1 MGDWLALVA
10 LALHVHELTGSALA
24 VSALFATTT
33 LPGVALA
40 PLWGRIADRV
50 ESVRLLALASVAQAL
65 VAVALAF
72 TTSLAPILLLAV
84 LLAAGACVSQPAEFA
99 LVPAITGDEG
109 LARANGLVD
118 SARSAG
124 LALGPLLAA
133 VAVAAGGTRLA
144 LLLDAASF
152 LAIVAAAMLIRARRH
167 PVPASGDT
175 GRGRRGSLG
184 GARQLWRDDVLR
196 PVVLGATTAL
206 LFIAAVMTIGVIYAK
221 DVLRVGDAGYG
232 LLVAAWMIGMVAGG
246 ACAGRVA
253 ASVTAVGT
261 LAALAVQGAGIA
273 LAAVWIVLP
282 FGLLAFFTGGAGHGL
297 KNALLRTLIQR
308 RVAAAS
314 HGSAWAAYNAGRNT
328 AELAALAASG
338 LLVAAVGPRGAL
350 LIAGIVPVVIALAAW
365 QRVAVAQ
372 RSGRREP
379 EPQSADGSTVPM
391 YAGSSRAPKA
401 RAQAESSG
409 ARRATPRAH
418 SSSTISAA
426 SGVRATIVISPETF
440 ETSPRS

>member
-1 MGDWLALVA
+1 MLTDVHAARQGRTGRRDLWLLAGAVGLSAMGDWLALVA

-99 LVPAITGDEG
+99 LVPAIAGDGEG
-109 LARANGLVD
+109 LARANGLVE

-144 LLLDAASF
+144 LLLDAATF
-152 LAIVAAAMLIRARRH
+152 LAVLAAAMLIRARRH
-167 PVPASGDT
+167 PAPAAAACEAGC
-175 GRGRRGSLG
+175 GRGGSSE
-184 GARQLWRDDVLR
+184 GARRLWRDDVLR
-196 PVVLGATTAL
+196 PVVFGATTAL

-253 ASVTAVGT
+253 ASLTAVGT

-282 FGLLAFFTGGAGHGL
+282 CGLLAFFTGGAGHGL

-308 RVAAAS
+308 RVRAAS
-314 HGSAWAAYNAGRNT
+314 HGSAWAAYNAGRNA
-328 AELAALAASG
+328 AELVALAAGG
-338 LLVAAVGPRGAL
+338 LIVSAVGPRAAL
-350 LIAGIVPVVIALAAW
+350 LVAGLSAVAIALAALHRLR
-365 QRVAVAQ
+365 RV
-372 RSGRREP
+372 
-379 EPQSADGSTVPM
+379 
-391 YAGSSRAPKA
+391 
-401 RAQAESSG
+401 QA
-409 ARRATPRAH
+409 ARRGAPAPQATSDRG
-418 SSSTISAA
+418 SLAA
-426 SGVRATIVISPETF
+426 SVAR
-440 ETSPRS
+440 

>member
-1 MGDWLALVA
+1 MLTDVHAPRPARTGRRDLWLLAGAVGLSAMGDWLALVA

-40 PLWGRIADRV
+40 ALWGRIADRV
-50 ESVRLLALASVAQAL
+50 ESVRLLALASVGQAL

-99 LVPAITGDEG
+99 LVPAIAGDDER
-109 LARANGLVD
+109 LARANGLVE

-152 LAIVAAAMLIRARRH
+152 LAIVVAALLIRARRH
-167 PVPASGDT
+167 PVAAGDA
-175 GRGRRGSLG
+175 GAGSGRRPSSE

-196 PVVLGATTAL
+196 PVVLGATAAL

-246 ACAGRVA
+246 AGAGRVA
-253 ASVTAVGT
+253 APVTAAGT
-261 LAALAVQGAGIA
+261 LAALALQGAGIA
-273 LAAVWIVLP
+273 LAAVWLVLP
-282 FGLLAFFTGGAGHGL
+282 FGLFAFFAGGAGHGL

-308 RVAAAS
+308 RVAAAA

-328 AELAALAASG
+328 AELLALAGAG
-338 LLVAAVGPRGAL
+338 LLIAAVGPRVAL
-350 LIAGIVPVVIALAAW
+350 LVAGVVPVVIALAAL
-365 QRVAVAQ
+365 QRLHRV
-372 RSGRREP
+372 
-379 EPQSADGSTVPM
+379 
-391 YAGSSRAPKA
+391 
-401 RAQAESSG
+401 QA
-409 ARRATPRAH
+409 ARRAAPAPQ
-418 SSSTISAA
+418 AA
-426 SGVRATIVISPETF
+426 SDRGSLAVPVAR
-440 ETSPRS
+440 

>member
-1 MGDWLALVA
+1 MLAHLHAPRPAGTGRRDLWLLAGAVGLSAMGDWLALVA

-50 ESVRLLALASVAQAL
+50 ESVRLLALASAAQAL

-99 LVPAITGDEG
+99 LVPAIAGDEKG
-109 LARANGLVD
+109 LARANGLVE
-118 SARSAG
+118 STRSAG
-124 LALGPLLAA
+124 LALGPLVAA

-167 PVPASGDT
+167 PAPAAPAAAARDAGS
-175 GRGRRGSLG
+175 GRRGSSE

-196 PVVLGATTAL
+196 PVVFAATTAL

-273 LAAVWIVLP
+273 LAAAWIVLP

-308 RVAAAS
+308 RVRATS
-314 HGSAWAAYNAGRNT
+314 HGSAWAAYNAGRNA
-328 AELAALAASG
+328 AELVALAAGG
-338 LLVAAVGPRGAL
+338 LVVSAVGPRAAL
-350 LIAGIVPVVIALAAW
+350 LVAGIVPVVIALAAL
-365 QRVAVAQ
+365 QRLHRVQA
-372 RSGRREP
+372 SRREAP
-379 EPQSADGSTVPM
+379 APQATSD
-391 YAGSSRAPKA
+391 RASLA
-401 RAQAESSG
+401 ASG
-409 ARRATPRAH
+409 AR
-418 SSSTISAA
+418 
-426 SGVRATIVISPETF
+426 
-440 ETSPRS
+440 

>member
-1 MGDWLALVA
+1 MLTDVHTSPPARMGRRDLWLLAGAVGLSAMGDWLALVA
-10 LALHVHELTGSALA
+10 LALHVHDLTGSALA

-50 ESVRLLALASVAQAL
+50 ESVRLLALASVAQAV
-65 VAVALAF
+65 VAVGLAF
-72 TTSLAPILLLAV
+72 TTSLLPILLLAV

-99 LVPAITGDEG
+99 LVPAIAGDDDG
-109 LARANGLVD
+109 LARANGLVE

-152 LAIVAAAMLIRARRH
+152 LAIVAAAILIRARRH
-167 PVPASGDT
+167 PAPAAHDAGS
-175 GRGRRGSLG
+175 GRRVSPD

-196 PVVLGATTAL
+196 PVVIGATTAL

-261 LAALAVQGAGIA
+261 LAALAIQGAGIA

-282 FGLLAFFTGGAGHGL
+282 FGLLAFFAGGAGHGL

-308 RVAAAS
+308 RVPAAS

-328 AELAALAASG
+328 AELLALAGSG
-338 LLVAAVGPRGAL
+338 LLIAAVGPRLAL
-350 LIAGIVPVVIALAAW
+350 LVAGAVPVLIALVAL
-365 QRVAVAQ
+365 QRVAAAQ
-372 RSGRREP
+372 RPGRGQ
-379 EPQSADGSTVPM
+379 PQPPPAERLAFATS
-391 YAGSSRAPKA
+391 SSR
-401 RAQAESSG
+401 
-409 ARRATPRAH
+409 
-418 SSSTISAA
+418 
-426 SGVRATIVISPETF
+426 
-440 ETSPRS
+440 

>member
-40 PLWGRIADRV
+40 PLSGRIADRV

-65 VAVALAF
+65 VAVGLAF
-72 TTSLAPILLLAV
+72 TTSLVPILLLAV

-99 LVPAITGDEG
+99 LVPAIADDDAG
-109 LARANGLVD
+109 LARANGLVE

-133 VAVAAGGTRLA
+133 FAVAAGGTRLA
-144 LLLDAASF
+144 LLIDAASF
-152 LAIVAAAMLIRARRH
+152 LVIVAAAMLIRARRH
-167 PVPASGDT
+167 PAPA
-175 GRGRRGSLG
+175 GRVAGSGRRGSSE
-184 GARQLWRDDVLR
+184 GARRLWRDDILR
-196 PVVLGATTAL
+196 PVVFGGNAAL
-206 LFIAAVMTIGVIYAK
+206 LFIAAVMTICVIYAK

-232 LLVAAWMIGMVAGG
+232 LIVAAWMIGMVAGA

-253 ASVTAVGT
+253 ASLTAVGT

-273 LAAVWIVLP
+273 LAAAWLVLP
-282 FGLLAFFTGGAGHGL
+282 FGLLAFFTAGAGHGC
-297 KNALLRTLIQR
+297 KSALLRTLIQR

-328 AELAALAASG
+328 AELVALGGSG
-338 LLVAAVGPRGAL
+338 LLISALGARVAL
-350 LIAGIVPVVIALAAW
+350 LVAGLVPVVIALAAL
-365 QRVAVAQ
+365 QRVVLAQ
-372 RSGRREP
+372 RPGRE
-379 EPQSADGSTVPM
+379 EPQPQPTGRMALATS
-391 YAGSSRAPKA
+391 SSR
-401 RAQAESSG
+401 
-409 ARRATPRAH
+409 
-418 SSSTISAA
+418 
-426 SGVRATIVISPETF
+426 
-440 ETSPRS
+440 

>member
-1 MGDWLALVA
+1 MAHGHALRLARTGRRDLWLLAGAVGLSAMGDWLALVA
-10 LALHVHELTGSALA
+10 LALHVHDLTGSALA

-33 LPGVALA
+33 LPGVVLA

-50 ESVRLLALASVAQAL
+50 ESVRLLALVSVAQAL
-65 VAVALAF
+65 VAVGLAF

-84 LLAAGACVSQPAEFA
+84 LLAAGACLSQPAEFA
-99 LVPAITGDEG
+99 LVPAIVGDDAG
-109 LARANGLVD
+109 LARANGLVE

-133 VAVAAGGTRLA
+133 LAVAAGGTRLA
-144 LLLDAASF
+144 LLIDATSF
-152 LAIVAAAMLIRARRH
+152 LVTVAAAMLIRARRH
-167 PVPASGDT
+167 PVPAARDAGS
-175 GRGRRGSLG
+175 GRRGSPE
-184 GARQLWRDDVLR
+184 GARLLWRDDVLR

-221 DVLRVGDAGYG
+221 DVLGVGDGGYG
-232 LLVAAWMIGMVAGG
+232 LIVAAWMIGMVAGA

-282 FGLLAFFTGGAGHGL
+282 FGLLAFFTAGAGHGL
-297 KNALLRTLIQR
+297 KSALLRTLIQR

-328 AELAALAASG
+328 AELVALAGGGLLISAAG
-338 LLVAAVGPRGAL
+338 ARVALLVAGL
-350 LIAGIVPVVIALAAW
+350 VPVVIALAAA
-365 QRVAVAQ
+365 QRVRAAQ
-372 RSGRREP
+372 RATQAP
-379 EPQSADGSTVPM
+379 PVPQPPDRTALAT
-391 YAGSSRAPKA
+391 SS
-401 RAQAESSG
+401 
-409 ARRATPRAH
+409 
-418 SSSTISAA
+418 
-426 SGVRATIVISPETF
+426 F
-440 ETSPRS
+440 

>member
-40 PLWGRIADRV
+40 PLWGRLADRV
-50 ESVRLLALASVAQAL
+50 ESVRLLALASLAQAL
-65 VAVALAF
+65 VAVGLAF
-72 TTSLAPILLLAV
+72 TTSLAPILFLAV

-99 LVPAITGDEG
+99 LVPAIADDDERLG
-109 LARANGLVD
+109 RANGLVE

-152 LAIVAAAMLIRARRH
+152 LAIVAAAMLIRARRP
-167 PVPASGDT
+167 PVPAAADA
-175 GRGRRGSLG
+175 GRGRRGSPE

-221 DVLRVGDAGYG
+221 DVLHVGDAGYG

-328 AELAALAASG
+328 AELVALGGGG
-338 LLVAAVGPRGAL
+338 LLIAAVGARVAL
-350 LIAGIVPVVIALAAW
+350 LVAGIVPVVIALAAL

-372 RSGRREP
+372 RSAGEEP
-379 EPQSADGSTVPM
+379 VPQPAERMALAT
-391 YAGSSRAPKA
+391 SSP
-401 RAQAESSG
+401 
-409 ARRATPRAH
+409 
-418 SSSTISAA
+418 
-426 SGVRATIVISPETF
+426 
-440 ETSPRS
+440 

>member
-65 VAVALAF
+65 VAVGLAF

-99 LVPAITGDEG
+99 LVPAIADDEEG
-109 LARANGLVD
+109 LARANGLVE

-144 LLLDAASF
+144 LLVDAASF

-167 PVPASGDT
+167 PVPAAGDA
-175 GRGRRGSLG
+175 GSGRRRSPE

-221 DVLRVGDAGYG
+221 GVLRVGDAGYG

-253 ASVTAVGT
+253 VPVAAVGT

-273 LAAVWIVLP
+273 LAAVWLVLP
-282 FGLLAFFTGGAGHGL
+282 FGLFAFFTGGAGHGL

-328 AELAALAASG
+328 AELVALAGAG
-338 LLVAAVGPRGAL
+338 LLIAAVGPRAAL
-350 LIAGIVPVVIALAAW
+350 LVAGTVPVLIALAAL

-372 RSGRREP
+372 RSGRERP
-379 EPQSADGSTVPM
+379 EPQPAARMALATS
-391 YAGSSRAPKA
+391 SSRCTDRP
-401 RAQAESSG
+401 
-409 ARRATPRAH
+409 
-418 SSSTISAA
+418 
-426 SGVRATIVISPETF
+426 
-440 ETSPRS
+440 